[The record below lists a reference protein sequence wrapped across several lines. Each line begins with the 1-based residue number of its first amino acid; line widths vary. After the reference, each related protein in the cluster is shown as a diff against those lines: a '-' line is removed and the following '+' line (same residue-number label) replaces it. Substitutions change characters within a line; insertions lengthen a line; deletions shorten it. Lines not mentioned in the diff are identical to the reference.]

1 MSAILDTKR
10 ALERRLNTLGYPT
23 AYESSN
29 FTAPESLYL
38 RTQFVINSPEDPVIG
53 DKYYRERITFQVFV
67 ADRLNIG
74 TANAFTVAEQIRSLF
89 DKGLVLN
96 EGSTS
101 IYILGTP
108 RVAGS
113 VVTTE
118 RLVVPVSIEVLGEV
132 FS

>member
-10 ALERRLNTLGYPT
+10 ALERRLNTLGLPT

-29 FTAPESLYL
+29 FTAPEGLYL
-38 RTQFVINSPEDPVIG
+38 RAQLIVNTPEDPVIG

-118 RLVVPVSIEVLGEV
+118 RLVVPVSIEILAEV
-132 FS
+132 FF

>member
-29 FTAPESLYL
+29 FTAPDSLYL
-38 RTQFVINSPEDPVIG
+38 RTQFIVNSPEDPVIG